1 MKNLQERNEEKILK
15 KYEKLIYKL
24 AYIAHRNYSGK
35 YAIEDLIQEARLG
48 AIKGFRI
55 FDPKKNVKEITH
67 IHNYINFSISHYLRT
82 DTGTIKIPSNII
94 TDASKIKPEIV
105 YNEFYSDI
113 PNRNLIFDSLID
125 SHVEAK
131 VLSEQYLS
139 ILPIKNAEILKM
151 IHMDGFS
158 CDEIAKKLGVS
169 RQYINSTAIRSRI
182 KIYNTFK
189 QQHTE
194 NI

>member
-1 MKNLQERNEEKILK
+1 MKNQQERNEEKILK
-15 KYEKLIYKL
+15 KYEKLINKL
-24 AYIAHRNYSGK
+24 AYITYRKYNGK
-35 YAIEDLIQEARLG
+35 YALEDLIQEARLG
-48 AIKGFRI
+48 AIKGYRI

-82 DTGTIKIPSNII
+82 DTGTIKIPSNVI

-113 PNRNLIFDSLID
+113 PNKNIIMDSLID

-131 VLSEQYLS
+131 ILSEQYLS
-139 ILPIKNAEILKM
+139 ILTDKNAEILKM
-151 IHMDGFS
+151 LHMDGFS

-169 RQYINSTAIRSRI
+169 RQYINSTAIRSRS

-189 QQHTE
+189 QQHME

>member
-15 KYEKLIYKL
+15 KYEKLINKL

>member
-15 KYEKLIYKL
+15 KYEKLINKL
-24 AYIAHRNYSGK
+24 AHIAHRNYNGK
-35 YAIEDLIQEARLG
+35 YALEDLIQEARLG

-82 DTGTIKIPSNII
+82 DTGTIKIPSNVI

-113 PNRNLIFDSLID
+113 PNRNLIYDSLID

-131 VLSEQYLS
+131 VLSEQ
-139 ILPIKNAEILKM
+139 
-151 IHMDGFS
+151 
-158 CDEIAKKLGVS
+158 
-169 RQYINSTAIRSRI
+169 
-182 KIYNTFK
+182 
-189 QQHTE
+189 
-194 NI
+194 